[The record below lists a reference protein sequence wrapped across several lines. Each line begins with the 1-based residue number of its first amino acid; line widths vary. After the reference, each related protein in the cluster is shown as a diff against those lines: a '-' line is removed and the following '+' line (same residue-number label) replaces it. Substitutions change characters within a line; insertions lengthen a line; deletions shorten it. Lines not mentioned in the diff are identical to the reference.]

1 MAIRIAE
8 RRDVE
13 AMRQIYAPYITDTAY
28 SYEYEVPSYEEFLH
42 RFETITA
49 HDPWLVWEED
59 GKVLGYVYG
68 EPAYVRKA
76 YGFLA
81 DLAIYLHPDAQGK
94 GVGRKLY
101 AVCEEILKRQGYC
114 LVYGVVTSANPQ
126 SCQFHLALGYR
137 EAARFQKS
145 GMKFNAWHDT
155 IWYEKQLNPQPEGGL
170 EQFPVS
176 WKTLHLADLLPHT
189 IEEEVDR

>member
-28 SYEYEVPSYEEFLH
+28 SYEYEVPSYEEFL
-42 RFETITA
+42 RRYETVTA
-49 HDPWLVWEED
+49 QCPWLVWEED
-59 GKVLGYVYG
+59 GKVLGYAYG
-68 EPAYVRKA
+68 EPAFARKA

-101 AVCEEILKRQGYC
+101 EICEEILKRQGYC
-114 LVYGVVTSANPQ
+114 RVYGVVTSANER
-126 SCQFHLALGYR
+126 SCQFHLAMGYR
-137 EAARFQKS
+137 EMTTFHQS
-145 GMKFNAWHDT
+145 GLKFGNWYDT

-170 EQFPVS
+170 DAFPVS
-176 WKTLHLADLLPHT
+176 WKTLHIQDLLPHNL
-189 IEEEVDR
+189 